1 MAQLLKVEDNHLAP
15 VLLVE
20 DDKANILVMTMFL
33 RELGY
38 QCDVA
43 TSGLE
48 ALDKFAENA
57 YSLIIMDLNMPR
69 MCGLETARRI
79 RELEKE
85 KRLNPTPILATTG
98 NASDQDR
105 EQCFSE
111 GMNEYLSK
119 PFRLSELETKML
131 ELIA

>member
-1 MAQLLKVEDNHLAP
+1 MGHLLKVEANVPAP

-43 TSGLE
+43 MSGIE
-48 ALDKFAENA
+48 ALEKFSSCA

-69 MCGLETARRI
+69 MCGLETARRM
-79 RELEKE
+79 REWEKE
-85 KRLNPTPILATTG
+85 QQLNPTPILATTG
-98 NASDQDR
+98 NASDLDR